1 LHDAL
6 QICNRAYG
14 FGAASEIYYGKPLDQ
29 LTLAQLAMLATIPKA
44 PSRYNPIVNPERALI
59 RRAYVLGRMLDLGYI
74 ERAEYDVAMAA
85 PVTAAYHGSVSE
97 VDAYYVGEL
106 VRADIV
112 ARVGEEAAYGDG
124 YRVVTTLDSRLQK
137 AANQSVR
144 DALQEYD
151 MRYGYRGPIT
161 HLEADSFD
169 A

>member
-1 LHDAL
+1 
-6 QICNRAYG
+6 
-14 FGAASEIYYGKPLDQ
+14 
-29 LTLAQLAMLATIPKA
+29 
-44 PSRYNPIVNPERALI
+44 
-59 RRAYVLGRMLDLGYI
+59 
-74 ERAEYDVAMAA
+74 
-85 PVTAAYHGSVSE
+85 
-97 VDAYYVGEL
+97 
-106 VRADIV
+106 DIV

-169 A
+169 AERLAEDFDGITGNIREPGNLKTAVVLELTDTFARVFVRKLGPVTIGMAGLEWAAPALELRRTGPAPQAPADVL